1 MTKIDWSRA
10 KPRRDS
16 ESVHGQDLSPRGPPR
31 IKRISK
37 AQRREMADAAVRDWR
52 SRKQRG

>member
-16 ESVHGQDLSPRGPPR
+16 ESVHGEDLSPRRPPR
-31 IKRISK
+31 IKRTSK
-37 AQRREMADAAVRDWR
+37 AKLREMADAAIKDWE